1 MADARPP
8 VAGQGPEHPDLRI
21 AESEMGRILVKDE
34 AAGHEFEFRIETARG
49 TQKLEAFAPRWAGG
63 QEPTSAKR
71 YVIEAHDIAAQEAV
85 DQGWLG
91 T

>member
-8 VAGQGPEHPDLRI
+8 VAGQGTAPDLQI
-21 AESEMGRILVKDE
+21 TESAMGRILVKDLG
-34 AAGHEFEFRIETARG
+34 AGHEFEFRIETARG
-49 TQKLEAFAPRWAGG
+49 AQKLEAFAPRWSGG
-63 QEPTSAKR
+63 QEPTSSNR
-71 YVIEAHDIAAQEAV
+71 YVIEAHDIAEREAI